1 MRVVIV
7 DDQELIRR
15 GLALLLSTM
24 RDRVFRRGN
33 GLEAVPVVALQQPDV
48 VLTDARMP
56 GMDGV
61 GLIEELGRSHPGI
74 PVIVLTTFDD
84 DDLVRQALSAGAA
97 GFMLKDSTP
106 HDLVHAMRSVI
117 EGGLVI
123 DPRVARAA
131 LTPARA
137 DSAEDQPGP
146 LAVLTRTELAVG
158 AEVARGATNSE
169 IAAALVIAEGTVKN
183 HISSSLRKLGQ
194 RDRTAL
200 ALLLHRYLGVPG

>member
-1 MRVVIV
+1 M
-7 DDQELIRR
+7 
-15 GLALLLSTM
+15 
-24 RDRVFRRGN
+24 
-33 GLEAVPVVALQQPDV
+33 
-48 VLTDARMP
+48 
-56 GMDGV
+56 
-61 GLIEELGRSHPGI
+61 
-74 PVIVLTTFDD
+74 IVLTTFDD
-84 DDLVRQALSAGAA
+84 DGLVRQALSAGAA

-137 DSAEDQPGP
+137 DSAEDEPGP

-183 HISSSLRKLGQ
+183 HISSLLRKLGQ

-200 ALLLHRYLGVPG
+200 ALLLHRYLGVPGERAHYQGPAGGSLSPPTPPRSGRVVRRKACCWSPEPPTCAMRPDLTLAHV